1 MIAVNLVNWIILLI
15 KLVLILKT
23 DSTKSI
29 TKRMIPT
36 QIKVGWEITLLLL
49 HMVVFRPIINPKL
62 LRKMWKIKVLN
73 KNGTRVLVLNQS
85 KLKSLNQKEEER
97 NRIKNTKI
105 LKFLSKKWILNK
117 HTAHLSKV
125 PNVNLNQQ
133 LKILQHLNLKT

>member
-73 KNGTRVLVLNQS
+73 KNGTRVLGLNQS

-117 HTAHLSKV
+117 HTAPLSKV